1 MIVVAVALV
10 GRLRVEHLARRGD
23 LVSQLRFAV
32 TTQDL
37 RTVVLLRRQLRE
49 EQPRSRPWLRLAP
62 RNGRGGGAVVIRS
75 VRGLARIPAA
85 RIGRMMLVTGTAGV
99 AAGVTA
105 RGSTAAV
112 IACGILVFVA
122 GLDLI
127 EPLSQEIDHP
137 DRTVAL
143 PVAPGWLH
151 ERLLVGPLVLAVPI
165 ALVGAATCTV
175 VAPDAGPAAFA
186 LAIPILWAGLTGAV
200 LNTVRDDQDPS
211 SRSDGLVVPPEMAG
225 FRDLMRTLLPVVA
238 SSLGVLSILA
248 VRSQPDAGMVL
259 RCLVGLGLYIAGVR
273 WWVVHRTDLRHRWQ
287 TFAAGARP

>member
-1 MIVVAVALV
+1 
-10 GRLRVEHLARRGD
+10 
-23 LVSQLRFAV
+23 
-32 TTQDL
+32 
-37 RTVVLLRRQLRE
+37 
-49 EQPRSRPWLRLAP
+49 
-62 RNGRGGGAVVIRS
+62 
-75 VRGLARIPAA
+75 
-85 RIGRMMLVTGTAGV
+85 MMLVAGTAGV

-137 DRTVAL
+137 DRTFAL
-143 PVAPGWLH
+143 PVASGWLH
-151 ERLLVGPLVLAVPI
+151 ERLLVGPVVLAAPI
-165 ALVGAATCTV
+165 ALVGAATCTL

-259 RCLVGLGLYIAGVR
+259 RCLGGLGLYIAGVR